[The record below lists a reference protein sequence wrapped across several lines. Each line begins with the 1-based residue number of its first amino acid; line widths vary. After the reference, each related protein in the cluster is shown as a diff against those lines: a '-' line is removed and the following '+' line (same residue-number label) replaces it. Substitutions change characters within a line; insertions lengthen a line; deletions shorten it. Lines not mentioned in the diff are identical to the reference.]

1 MPLKGTPTWHLHIHV
16 QTGSCWQPGKF
27 AGYFTWTSLEL
38 GDYPPFPPPPKK
50 HSNFC
55 SGMMEMHS
63 KRPRFQNIS
72 RRHAPRRILP
82 RNSRFQ
88 FSACKSQRTFFPVLR
103 LLQSFCHLF
112 KILSKTLYKALKFGQ
127 NIFLSASHIKYC
139 INLILGEAL
148 FVHVFIFFHL
158 QDSGRSVLNSFDF
171 NFWWHESENRE

>member
-1 MPLKGTPTWHLHIHV
+1 MYK
-16 QTGSCWQPGKF
+16 QGS
-27 AGYFTWTSLEL
+27 AGSRWNSLAISLEL
-38 GDYPPFPPPPKK
+38 GDYPLPPPSPPKK
-50 HSNFC
+50 HSNVC

-72 RRHAPRRILP
+72 RRHAPRRIFP

-88 FSACKSQRTFFPVLR
+88 FNACKSQRTFFPVLR

-127 NIFLSASHIKYC
+127 NIFLSAFHMKYC

>member
-1 MPLKGTPTWHLHIHV
+1 MYK
-16 QTGSCWQPGKF
+16 QGS
-27 AGYFTWTSLEL
+27 AGSRWNSLATSLEL
-38 GDYPPFPPPPKK
+38 GNYPPTQK

-55 SGMMEMHS
+55 TGMLDMHS
-63 KRPRFQNIS
+63 KRPRFQNFS
-72 RRHAPRRILP
+72 GRHAPRRILS

-88 FSACKSQRTFFPVLR
+88 FNACKFPRMFFPVLR

-112 KILSKTLYKALKFGQ
+112 KILSKTLYEALKFGQ
-127 NIFLSASHIKYC
+127 NIFLSASHTKYC

-158 QDSGRSVLNSFDF
+158 QDSGRSVLNCLDF